1 MFRDLNLYC
10 ALTGGGGLAIGGLV
24 TGYIGTV
31 ITSLAVLGM
40 LAAIAIPAFVSARD
54 KAQHVHGLAN
64 LSQIGKICVM
74 YADSMLALGG
84 K

>member
-1 MFRDLNLYC
+1 MYC

-54 KAQHVHGLAN
+54 KAQQVHGLAN